1 MLDEVTSLQDIA
13 IFTNFGEQVGVV
25 DEVVVD
31 LQKNQ
36 VTGLLVQESNE
47 ALVDGGVPIT
57 VPYRWIQ
64 AVGDIIILKHFPN
77 KVKVSEEMRRKFEM
91 EYE

>member
-1 MLDEVTSLQDIA
+1 MLDEVTSLQEIT
-13 IFTNFGEQVGVV
+13 IFTNFGEQVGIV
-25 DEVVVD
+25 DEVVID
-31 LQKNQ
+31 LEKDQI
-36 VTGLLVQESNE
+36 TGLLVQESNP
-47 ALVDGGVPIT
+47 ALVDEGVPIT

-77 KVKVSEEMRRKFEM
+77 KVKVSEEMRRNLER